1 MLKKISCK
9 KMKKISLT
17 FNGKGLVALSA
28 CGKIETET
36 KSKEVL
42 LKFKE
47 IGDFVVAEEKTVM
60 EK

>member
-1 MLKKISCK
+1 LQKNE
-9 KMKKISLT
+9 KISLT

-28 CGKIETET
+28 CGKIETEI